1 MKTRDNEINFY
12 AEVTPEEFE
21 NEFLEKEKLFR
32 LLAEQT
38 DDELTEVEKE
48 LTLETTLT
56 TN

>member
-1 MKTRDNEINFY
+1 MTTRDNEINFY

-48 LTLETTLT
+48 LTLNTTTT

>member
-1 MKTRDNEINFY
+1 MKMRDNEINFY
-12 AEVTPEEFE
+12 AKVTPEEFE

-38 DDELTEVEKE
+38 NDELTEVEKE
-48 LTLETTLT
+48 LTLNTTT

>member
-21 NEFLEKEKLFR
+21 NEFIEKEKLFR

-56 TN
+56 N

>member
-1 MKTRDNEINFY
+1 MTTRDNEINFF
-12 AEVTPEEFE
+12 AKVTPEELE

-38 DDELTEVEKE
+38 NDELTEVEKE
-48 LTLETTLT
+48 LTLNTTT

>member
-1 MKTRDNEINFY
+1 MTTRDNEINFY

-32 LLAEQT
+32 LLAEQA

-48 LTLETTLT
+48 LTLKTTLT
-56 TN
+56 N